1 MKSGLS
7 PTFYN
12 MRTREEII
20 SLVEKEI
27 GQVIENMGYELV
39 DVEYGKERGIWVLRL
54 FVDRVEGG
62 ITLKECESISHTVS
76 LLLDELD
83 PIPYSYNL
91 EVFSPGLDRVLK
103 KPKDFERFVGH
114 KALFKLKN
122 PIKGSQNI
130 KATIREVVSS
140 AVIVEREREIFSI
153 PFENIVKAKLEVEL

>member
-1 MKSGLS
+1 M
-7 PTFYN
+7 
-12 MRTREEII
+12 
-20 SLVEKEI
+20 VEREI
-27 GQVIENMGYELV
+27 GQVIENMGYELI
-39 DVEYGKERGIWVLRL
+39 DVEYGRERGIWVLRL

-83 PIPYSYNL
+83 PIPHSYNL

-103 KPKDFERFVGH
+103 KPKDFARFVGH
-114 KALFKLKN
+114 KALFKLKS
-122 PIKGSQNI
+122 PIKGSKNI

-153 PFENIVKAKLEVEL
+153 PFENILKARLEVEL

>member
-1 MKSGLS
+1 ME
-7 PTFYN
+7 
-12 MRTREEII
+12 TREEII
-20 SLVEKEI
+20 SLVEREI
-27 GQVIENMGYELV
+27 GQVIENMGYELI
-39 DVEYGKERGIWVLRL
+39 DVEYGRERGIWVLRL

-83 PIPYSYNL
+83 PIPHSYNL

-103 KPKDFERFVGH
+103 KPKDFARFVGH
-114 KALFKLKN
+114 KALFKLKS
-122 PIKGSQNI
+122 PIKGSKNI

-153 PFENIVKAKLEVEL
+153 PFENILKARLEVEL

>member
-1 MKSGLS
+1 ME
-7 PTFYN
+7 
-12 MRTREEII
+12 TREEII

-54 FVDRVEGG
+54 FVDRIEGG

-83 PIPYSYNL
+83 PIPHSYNL
-91 EVFSPGLDRVLK
+91 EVFSPGLDRILK

-122 PIKGSQNI
+122 PIKGSRNI

-153 PFENIVKAKLEVEL
+153 PFENIAKARLEVEL